1 MLESL
6 QAWWAVFSAQPEF
19 WGYVS
24 MPFIAGIIGW
34 ATNWLAVKMTF
45 HPLEFIGI
53 RPYFGWQ
60 GIIPAKV
67 DKMAAIVV
75 DKTLQKLGSLDEFF
89 REMEPEKI
97 AEHISRVAQARVED
111 YTDEVMSEKNSVLW
125 ENLPI
130 IVKRRVYQRVSRQI
144 PELMEGLVRDISANI
159 EDLVDLNHMIAT
171 LLADD
176 RRLLNRVFMEV
187 GEPEFRF
194 VINSGFYFG
203 FLFGLLQL
211 AVYVHY
217 PEQWVTPVFGFL
229 VGTATNWL
237 ALNVIFRP
245 LNPKKLGPVTLHGL
259 FLKRQRDV
267 AATFARITTQEFMT
281 VKNLMRAVMTGPRS
295 HRTRAIIK
303 KNIRPLVEGG
313 VVRTAAQLTVGM
325 GGYMNLKKTIEAKA
339 MDMSMDPFDDPT
351 FNRERGVVVERLF
364 RERMEAMSSAE
375 FQDLLRPA
383 FEEDEWILIMVG
395 GALGAVAGLLQ
406 WSVMVALGG

>member
-1 MLESL
+1 MLDSL
-6 QAWWAVFSAQPEF
+6 VTWWAEFSARPEF
-19 WGYVS
+19 WVFVA
-24 MPFIAGIIGW
+24 MPFIAGTIGW
-34 ATNWLAVKMTF
+34 ITNWLAVQMTF
-45 HPLEFIGI
+45 YPTEFIGI
-53 RPYFGWQ
+53 RPFLGWQ
-60 GIIPAKV
+60 GIIPSKV
-67 DKMAAIVV
+67 EKMAAIVV

-97 AEHISRVAQARVED
+97 ASHISKVTQARVEE
-111 YTDEVMSEKNSVLW
+111 YTDEVMSERNAVLW

-130 IVKRRVYQRVSRQI
+130 IVKKRVYQRVNRQI
-144 PELMEGLVRDISANI
+144 PELMDGLVKDISENI
-159 EDLVDLNHMIAT
+159 EDLVDLKHMITT
-171 LLADD
+171 LLVDD
-176 RRLLNRVFMEV
+176 KKLLNRVFLEV

-203 FLFGLLQL
+203 FMFGLIQL
-211 AVYVHY
+211 AVYVNY

-245 LNPKKLGPVTLHGL
+245 LNPVQLGPITMHGL

-267 AATFARITTQEFMT
+267 AATFARLTTQEFMT

-325 GGYMNLKKTIEAKA
+325 GGYMNLKKAIEAKA
-339 MDMSMDPFDDPT
+339 IDMSLDPFDDPT
-351 FNRERGVVVERLF
+351 FNKERGVVVERLF
-364 RERMEAMSSAE
+364 RERMEALSSEE
-375 FQDLLRPA
+375 FQELLRPA
-383 FEEDEWILIMVG
+383 FQEDEWILILVG
-395 GALGAVAGLLQ
+395 GVLGAVAGLIQ
-406 WSVMVALGG
+406 WALMSAV